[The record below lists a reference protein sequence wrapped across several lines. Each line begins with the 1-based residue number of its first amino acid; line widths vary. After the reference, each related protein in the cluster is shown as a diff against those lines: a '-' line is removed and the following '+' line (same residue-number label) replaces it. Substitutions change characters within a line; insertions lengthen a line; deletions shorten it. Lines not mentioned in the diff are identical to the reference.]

1 MFGSATSK
9 IRGATSVGKAVVVLL
24 VVGFAAGTL
33 TCANGQEYASV
44 GSDDKGPPVGSTD
57 INPNA
62 MQAPTKSPID
72 ECSDDPSCRL
82 EVTSEQLHG
91 LYGSTN
97 QWIPLDSTEIH
108 GGLVFSW
115 ISIDEQTL
123 IRWYDKNGVVYV
135 GMLVAAPYAFNTWPA
150 PSPEADVRYLLS
162 QVIPAWE
169 SDHAAFVITIWH
181 HYGQNPAFQDQRPA
195 SVVKG
200 IVMEMYYMPRVSAV
214 GVRLWTHRK

>member
-33 TCANGQEYASV
+33 TCANGQEYALV

-97 QWIPLDSTEIH
+97 QWIPLLGFAH
-108 GGLVFSW
+108 FKPRRGGNLQVGGTGQPGL
-115 ISIDEQTL
+115 SIYPVLPRTVKNPRTPATGGGAPG
-123 IRWYDKNGVVYV
+123 RWHPQK
-135 GMLVAAPYAFNTWPA
+135 L
-150 PSPEADVRYLLS
+150 ER
-162 QVIPAWE
+162 AW
-169 SDHAAFVITIWH
+169 HT
-181 HYGQNPAFQDQRPA
+181 
-195 SVVKG
+195 
-200 IVMEMYYMPRVSAV
+200 MPRCDGLRRSPDQLNNWGCVSPNQ
-214 GVRLWTHRK
+214 